1 MSRILNREFLLVKF
15 PIMFPLLY
23 IFILYT
29 FPNFETQ
36 LVFITILLLA
46 ETHFGAT
53 WPFFLSKINFPHIL
67 KNKIAFIFIPILI
80 TVMCLIGFFFIKS
93 FFLLIFFAAN
103 VFHVTRQSY
112 GITNL
117 YTKNF
122 VEKKN
127 YVNTIYLF
135 NTIFFLIAF
144 FRFYI
149 PAIKVENLLILN
161 LIVVSSLL
169 IIFIYFAL
177 KFKFS
182 ENYFT
187 MVTGVLIF
195 YPVCFVTN
203 PVHAIIMGV
212 TMHYSQYLFLTNK
225 VIKKRNQNFL
235 NPEIKSSIF
244 QNKFFLTI
252 IIYALIMSI
261 LSILGKNESIAL
273 SNLIIIPIT
282 GQMLHFYLD
291 SQLWK
296 FSEKHNREN
305 ILKHLTI
312 KTS

>member
-1 MSRILNREFLLVKF
+1 MTSILNKEFLLVKF
-15 PIMFPLLY
+15 PIFFPILY
-23 IFILYT
+23 ISVLYT

-53 WPFFLSKINFPHIL
+53 WPFFLSKVNYPHIL
-67 KNKIAFIFIPILI
+67 KNKISLIYVPAILALL
-80 TVMCLIGFFFIKS
+80 CLIGFFLIKS
-93 FFLLIFFAAN
+93 LFLLIFFAAN
-103 VFHVTRQSY
+103 VFHVTRQSF

-117 YTKNF
+117 YTKDLI
-122 VEKKN
+122 EKNN
-127 YVNTIYLF
+127 YINVIYLF
-135 NTIFFLIAF
+135 NSAFFLIAF

-149 PAIKVENLLILN
+149 PLIKTQNLLALN
-161 LIVVSSLL
+161 LLVIFSMLCFFVY
-169 IIFIYFAL
+169 FIY

-182 ENYFT
+182 ENFFT

-195 YPVCFVTN
+195 YPVCFVDN

-225 VIKKRNQNFL
+225 VLKERNKNEL
-235 NPEIKSSIF
+235 LKSSGISIF
-244 QNKFFLTI
+244 KNKFLITI
-252 IIYALIMSI
+252 VIYSLVMSI
-261 LSILGKNESIAL
+261 LSIFGKHETAIL

-296 FSEKHNREN
+296 FSESHNRDN
-305 ILKHLTI
+305 ILKYLTI
-312 KTS
+312 KT